1 MQFTIIKCKDLQH
14 TSVFIK
20 CQDVQKH
27 NKGVRGEFLGEQWR
41 RRGGGV
47 RREAMQSPTH
57 LCMTDW
63 ETREQNYH
71 LRKKHTIVL

>member
-41 RRGGGV
+41 RRGGGGKEGGYAESNTPLYD
-47 RREAMQSPTH
+47 RLGDT
-57 LCMTDW
+57 
-63 ETREQNYH
+63 
-71 LRKKHTIVL
+71 